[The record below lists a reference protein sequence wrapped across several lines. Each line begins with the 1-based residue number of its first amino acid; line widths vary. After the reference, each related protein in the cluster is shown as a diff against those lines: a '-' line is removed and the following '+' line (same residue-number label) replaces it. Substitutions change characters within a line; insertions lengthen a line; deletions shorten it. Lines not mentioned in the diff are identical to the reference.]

1 MNIEHL
7 NGLLD
12 ILKKIY
18 NKRILNDPLSYLDH
32 FHPTDGRIWKQRYFV
47 NDSFYQTG
55 GPVFI
60 MIGGEGPAN
69 PIWMLEGAW
78 LGMVSHKMYK

>member
-1 MNIEHL
+1 MPLI
-7 NGLLD
+7 
-12 ILKKIY
+12 
-18 NKRILNDPLSYLDH
+18 LSYLDH
-32 FHPTDGRIWKQRYFV
+32 FHPTDGRVWKQRYFV

-78 LGMVSHKMYK
+78 LGMVSHK